1 MYSQET
7 GRLIPPP
14 SRAMSRGNSRRAQRS
29 YGLGSLQHIVPA
41 PDLENMVSIV
51 GPTKDTTLHYTCC
64 SISGPV

>member
-14 SRAMSRGNSRRAQRS
+14 SRAMSRGNSRRGQRN

-41 PDLENMVSIV
+41 PDLENVVSIV
-51 GPTKDTTLHYTCC
+51 GPTKDTTLHYTTLHLL
-64 SISGPV
+64 